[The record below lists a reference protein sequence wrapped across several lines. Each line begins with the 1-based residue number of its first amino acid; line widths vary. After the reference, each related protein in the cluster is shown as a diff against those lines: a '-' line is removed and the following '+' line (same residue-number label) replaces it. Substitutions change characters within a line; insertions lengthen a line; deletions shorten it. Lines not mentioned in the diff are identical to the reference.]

1 MTSGLEHFKRNTCV
15 SPTHPHRVS
24 FLAEGSRAGPQQ
36 ITEMDFIQ
44 ARCSV
49 SVLSEFPFRCLAALC
64 SAGLST
70 ANCHQLCPPP
80 QRGSLLLHTSTG
92 ALIVSLH
99 LFPSVFVL
107 PNQSPPVL
115 IFTQVHQPC
124 SWSLK
129 CSDHDVT
136 FEELS
141 SASWILVATLTCQP

>member
-1 MTSGLEHFKRNTCV
+1 
-15 SPTHPHRVS
+15 
-24 FLAEGSRAGPQQ
+24 
-36 ITEMDFIQ
+36 MDSIQ

-49 SVLSEFPFRCLAALC
+49 SVLPEFPFRCLAALC
-64 SAGLST
+64 LASLST
-70 ANCHQLCPPP
+70 ANCHLLCPPL
-80 QRGSLLLHTSTG
+80 QHGSLLHTSTG

-129 CSDHDVT
+129 YSDHDVT
-136 FEELS
+136 FEEPS
-141 SASWILVATLTCQP
+141 PASWILIATLTCQPQHSSLNFQGGCKGAMPSSALSC